1 MIMLK
6 YSFAVAV
13 MSLGL
18 VASLPAEGAF
28 SGAFDPSTWTISF
41 VGDVSPPGPVDD
53 GTVNTAGAP
62 NSVTIIGGDDPSN
75 PTGATNSCVGG
86 GLFGCE
92 IRYSHAAAGGPV
104 SFAWSYTTADS
115 CGPQCDLFGV
125 LLGGVEHVL
134 VDQANGLTSQSG
146 SFGVGNVP
154 LIFFVS
160 CGADCAGGAAS
171 VVISRLTVPEPAS
184 LALIGLGLASSC
196 FMRRR
201 IG

>member
-28 SGAFDPSTWTISF
+28 SGAFAPGTWTTTFI
-41 VGDVSPPGPVDD
+41 GDVLPPGPVDN
-53 GTVNTAGAP
+53 GTVDTSGAP
-62 NSVTIIGGDDPSN
+62 ASVTIIGGDDPSN
-75 PTGATNSCVGG
+75 PFGNFNSCVGG
-86 GLFGCE
+86 VLFGCE

-104 SFAWSYTTADS
+104 SFAWSYSTVDS
-115 CGPQCDLFGV
+115 CGAQCDLFGV
-125 LLGGVEHVL
+125 LLGGVEHL
-134 VDQANGLTSQSG
+134 LSDPGGLATQAG

-154 LIFFVS
+154 LVFFIS
-160 CGADCAGGAAS
+160 CGQDCAGGAAR
-171 VVISRLTVPEPAS
+171 VVISRLTVPEPGT
-184 LALIGLGLASSC
+184 LALIGLGLAASC